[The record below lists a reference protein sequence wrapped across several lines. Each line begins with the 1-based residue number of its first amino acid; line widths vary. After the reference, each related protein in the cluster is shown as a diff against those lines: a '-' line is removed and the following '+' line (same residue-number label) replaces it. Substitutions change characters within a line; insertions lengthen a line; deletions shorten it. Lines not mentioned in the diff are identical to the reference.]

1 MKNIDVNCLVS
12 CVEETFMD
20 NGVVFDVNSVTQR
33 EVKDE
38 IFFDSKFK
46 MLSNES
52 TKDSEFDVDIDDSKF
67 MNDTFYRENWVR
79 VSYGDTIAFAC
90 VNVSNDNLLIS
101 AIEVNE
107 DNRGDGFG
115 RMLVEGIER
124 YGISEGFEKIVLS
137 SFDNESESF
146 WEHMG
151 YTNSDC
157 GRMYKN
163 I

>member
-1 MKNIDVNCLVS
+1 MKSIDVNCLIN
-12 CVEETFMD
+12 CVEESFMD
-20 NGVVFDVNSVTQR
+20 NGVVFEVYSVTQK

-38 IFFDSKFK
+38 IFFDSKFR
-46 MLSNES
+46 MLSNEN
-52 TKDSEFDVDIDDSKF
+52 TKDSVFDVDIDESKF
-67 MNDTFYRENWVR
+67 MNDTFYRKNWVK
-79 VSYGDTIAFAC
+79 VSYSDTIAFAC
-90 VNVSNDNLLIS
+90 VDVSNDNLLIS

-115 RMLVEGIER
+115 KILVEGIER
-124 YGISEGFEKIVLS
+124 YGISDGFKKIVLS
-137 SFDNESESF
+137 SFDNDAESF

-151 YTNSDC
+151 YTHSDC